1 MQHLRR
7 TGLSLLKNNNR
18 LSTCLK
24 SYNGLGS
31 SFLDFLPSKS
41 VSEMGFSPFSST
53 PLGKPSTNNLAKREM
68 MNYGTNYVRD
78 GSYASGVKHEA
89 GGLPVLLKEWW
100 SRRNFITS
108 QSPFQPSRMSG
119 INSNT
124 SVSARSFSSKASESN
139 GQNQS
144 EGRKDVTTVEDPFDA
159 PTYNIPEKPV
169 TFVEGASYTVF
180 ILVGLGIAA
189 AAAYAVLTELVFQ
202 PKEYKIF
209 GKALERVQND
219 GQVRVRIGSPITGYG
234 SESRNRAARQRI
246 PNRIWTKD
254 GVEHVAV
261 DFFIRGPQGAGK
273 VYAEMFKD
281 EDKQWKFVSLLVELT
296 SPSRQML
303 LLESYIPA

>member
-7 TGLSLLKNNNR
+7 TGFLLLKNNR
-18 LSTCLK
+18 LSTALK
-24 SYNGLGS
+24 SCNGLGD
-31 SFLDFLPSKS
+31 SFLDYMPTKYASN
-41 VSEMGFSPFSST
+41 MGFAPFSST
-53 PLGKPSTNNLAKREM
+53 CIGEPGASSFVRREM
-68 MNYGTNYVRD
+68 MNNGAKYVRD
-78 GSYASGVKHEA
+78 GSYAPRVKHEA
-89 GGLPVLLKEWW
+89 GGLPLLLKKQWT
-100 SRRNFITS
+100 RRNFITS
-108 QSPFQPSRMSG
+108 QSSFQPAMMSQ
-119 INSNT
+119 INSNI
-124 SVSARSFSSKASESN
+124 SSSARSFSSKASDSK
-139 GQNQS
+139 GQNES
-144 EGRKDVTTVEDPFDA
+144 ETRKDMSTVEDPFDA

-180 ILVGLGIAA
+180 ILAGLGVAI
-189 AAAYAVLTELVFQ
+189 AAAYAVLTELVFE

-219 GQVRVRIGSPITGYG
+219 SQVRVRIGSPITGYG

-261 DFFIRGPQGAGK
+261 DFYIRGPHGAGK

-281 EDKQWKFVSLLVELT
+281 EDKQWKFVSLVVELT